1 MKEYDLYL
9 FDFDNT
15 LFDTRTGIEAIL
27 KESLPALGVDYDPSH
42 FGKYL
47 GMSMDDIFASVS
59 EDPTVHEDFINRF
72 YKVVESDA
80 YKGAEP
86 FPEAPGVLRA
96 LKSDGKHIGIASGKR
111 RYKIENLMADC
122 GLDGIAEVI
131 VGWDETELH
140 KPSPDPIALAFSHF
154 DVPKERTLYVGD
166 SENDSLAAQAFGIDC
181 AIVDRHVSGVE
192 GIPCTFGIESLEEL
206 LDRSRS
212 DQSLSGE
219 PAEELGGLRHT
230 RFRRSD
236 EISDRFAVVHLD
248 LTRQCE
254 GAQVVHGHGLVLL
267 RRLFQEIDGVVLPP
281 LIEEDRP

>member
-1 MKEYDLYL
+1 MKDYDLYL

-15 LFDTRTGIEAIL
+15 LFDTRFGIEAIL

-47 GMSMDDIFASVS
+47 GMSMDDIFASVTA
-59 EDPTVHEDFINRF
+59 DPTVHEDFINRF
-72 YKVVESDA
+72 NKVVESDV
-80 YKGAEP
+80 YKERAEP
-86 FPEAPGVLRA
+86 FPETPGVLRA

-111 RYKIENLMADC
+111 RYKIENLMAEC

-131 VGWDETELH
+131 VGWDETEFH
-140 KPSPDPIALAFSHF
+140 KPSPDPIALAFSYF

-166 SENDSLAAQAFGIDC
+166 SENDSKAARAFGIDC

-192 GIPCTFGIESLEEL
+192 AIQCTFEIESLEEL

-236 EISDRFAVVHLD
+236 EISDRFAVVHFY
-248 LTRQCE
+248 LT
-254 GAQVVHGHGLVLL
+254 
-267 RRLFQEIDGVVLPP
+267 
-281 LIEEDRP
+281 